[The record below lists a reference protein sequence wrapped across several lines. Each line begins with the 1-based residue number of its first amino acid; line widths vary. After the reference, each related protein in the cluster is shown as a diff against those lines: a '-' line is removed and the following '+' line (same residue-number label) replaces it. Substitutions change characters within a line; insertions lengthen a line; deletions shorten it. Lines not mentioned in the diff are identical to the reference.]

1 MASRQSPTPD
11 LIVLGQVTVDDVVPA
26 LPGPWARQIGGSALY
41 AVAGAR
47 LWVDPARIALVAR
60 VGKDYPFD
68 VETLLRSAGVCCVAL
83 SAFAAP
89 HLVEWLIYEP
99 DGTRRSL
106 PRNPELLQLGAEGAL
121 SQPATSAAQAL
132 LQQKLLEMAP
142 GAEEIPAH
150 WLPAQ
155 ALHLCPQVGERHV
168 ETLRVLQDQVRWIS
182 VDPSPY
188 YARSASVAELAQRLK
203 GTSAL
208 LASAQDISTILRE
221 REPRAAALALERTGF
236 AEVVIKRGGAPL
248 LLAYGGA
255 IHELPTF
262 AVEVVDPTGAGD
274 AFCGA
279 YNACRLLGHAPEE
292 AARRAAASAALV
304 VGCRGVE
311 AALRLETPR
320 L

>member
-1 MASRQSPTPD
+1 MSSTQSHTPD
-11 LIVLGQVTVDDVVPA
+11 LIVLGQVTIDDVVPA
-26 LPGPWARQIGGSALY
+26 SPGPWTRQIGGSALY

-47 LWVDPARIALVAR
+47 LWLDPARIALVAR
-60 VGKDYPFD
+60 VGEGYPFD
-68 VETLLRSAGVCCVAL
+68 VETLLRDAGVRCVAL

-106 PRNPELLQLGAEGAL
+106 PRNAQLLQIGAEGAL
-121 SQPATSAAQAL
+121 SQPESAAQTL
-132 LQQKLLEMAP
+132 LQQKLLEIAP
-142 GAEEIPAH
+142 TAVEIPAH

-155 ALHLCPQVGERHV
+155 ALHLCPQVGERHGDA
-168 ETLRVLQDQVRWIS
+168 LRALKDKVRWIS

-188 YARSASVAELAQRLK
+188 YGRSASIAELARRLK
-203 GTSAL
+203 GASAL
-208 LASAQDISTILRE
+208 LASAQDIAALLLG
-221 REPRAAALALERTGF
+221 REPRTTALALERAGF

-255 IHELPTF
+255 ICEIPPV

-279 YNACRLLGHAPEE
+279 YNACRVLGHPPAE

-311 AALRLETPR
+311 AALRLRTPP